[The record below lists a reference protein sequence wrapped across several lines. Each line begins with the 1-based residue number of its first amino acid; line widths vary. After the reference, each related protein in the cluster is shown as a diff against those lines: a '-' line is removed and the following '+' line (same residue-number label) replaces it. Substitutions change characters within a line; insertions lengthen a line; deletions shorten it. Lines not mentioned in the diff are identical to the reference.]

1 MASKQSKYQT
11 FTMETV
17 NRKDIKGAPYNP
29 RIIDADAKKRLKE
42 GLKKHG
48 LVQPIVMNKRTGNLV
63 GGHQRLS
70 QLDSLEK
77 SKDYTL
83 QVAVIDVDER
93 EEAEINI
100 QLNNPSMGGEW
111 DFDKLADIAQE
122 WELTFDDMGF
132 SEFDIDV
139 MFDGDDRFSNLMEPE
154 PVHETKEKLEKMH
167 EARKK
172 MKEGFAEKDNIDF
185 YTVIVFA
192 DDKERRAFHQRIGVS
207 EYEQYVS
214 PEHLERLAK

>member
-1 MASKQSKYQT
+1 
-11 FTMETV
+11 METV
-17 NRKDIKGAPYNP
+17 KRSDIKGAEYNP

-63 GGHQRLS
+63 GGHQRLA
-70 QLDSLEK
+70 QLDALEK
-77 SKDYTL
+77 DKNYTL
-83 QVAVIDVDER
+83 NVAVIDVDER

-100 QLNNPSMGGEW
+100 QLNNPSMGGDW
-111 DFDKLADIAQE
+111 DFDKLADLADTFD
-122 WELTFDDMGF
+122 LTFDDMGF
-132 SEFDIDV
+132 SEFDIDI

-154 PVHETKEKLEKMH
+154 PVHESKEKLEKMH

-172 MKEGFAEKDNIDF
+172 MKEGFAEKDNINF

-192 DDKERRAFHQRIGVS
+192 SEDERRSFHQRIGVP

-214 PEHLERLAK
+214 PEQLERLNKAD

>member
-1 MASKQSKYQT
+1 MQ
-11 FTMETV
+11 TV
-17 NRKDIKGAPYNP
+17 NRSEIKKAPYNP
-29 RIIDADAKKRLKE
+29 RLIDNDAKKRLKD

-63 GGHQRLS
+63 GGHQRLT
-70 QLDSLEK
+70 QLDALEGNQ
-77 SKDYTL
+77 SYSL

-111 DFDKLADIAQE
+111 DFNKLAEVASDFD
-122 WELTFDDMGF
+122 LTFDEMGF
-132 SEFDIDV
+132 SELDIDL
-139 MFDGDDRFSNLMEPE
+139 MFDADDRFSNLMQPE
-154 PVHETKEKLEKMH
+154 PVYDSKDKLEKMH
-167 EARKK
+167 EVRKK
-172 MKEGFAEKDNIDF
+172 MKEGFSEKDNINF

-192 DDKERRAFHQRIGVS
+192 DEEERRAFHQRIGVS

-214 PEHLERLAK
+214 PDQIERLKTE